1 MTFSWLFIG
10 CEKVGSILVCNQV
23 SILQSRANTCP
34 AGTSWLLLNAV
45 SVHSALEL
53 SKTSLQGTSSSIQ
66 FKAMVVINFLKLM
79 PDAELEVES
88 KIVSLV
94 TAMSRNRQNRVE
106 VPDLYYDFLATYQ
119 RKTKLK
125 ILMARKMDTG
135 IHQTMDREDQ
145 FKITWFQI

>member
-1 MTFSWLFIG
+1 
-10 CEKVGSILVCNQV
+10 
-23 SILQSRANTCP
+23 
-34 AGTSWLLLNAV
+34 
-45 SVHSALEL
+45 
-53 SKTSLQGTSSSIQ
+53 
-66 FKAMVVINFLKLM
+66 M

-135 IHQTMDREDQ
+135 IRQTMDREDQ